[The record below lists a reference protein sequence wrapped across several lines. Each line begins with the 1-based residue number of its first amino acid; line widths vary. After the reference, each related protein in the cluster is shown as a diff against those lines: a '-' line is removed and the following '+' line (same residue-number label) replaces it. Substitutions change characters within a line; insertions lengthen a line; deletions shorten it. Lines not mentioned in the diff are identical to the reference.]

1 MITSQVFF
9 TQEDVTNI
17 PEAEKWDADSFLDD
31 LVITEDQVK
40 KKLKGLKI
48 DKSPGPDGMYPRILK
63 ELSDMIAGPLCIL
76 FNKSVLER
84 ALPQEWKDGHVTP
97 IFKKGSKSDRAN
109 YRPVTLTSIVCKVME
124 HFVREAVLNHMRK
137 HLVEC
142 QHGFIGGRSCTT
154 NLLEVI
160 DFWTKIL
167 DEGHALD
174 VIYLDFSKAFDTV
187 PHQRLLRK
195 LINYGIRG
203 NVLGWIQDFLSD
215 RRQRV
220 MVSGSCSNWSPVLS
234 GIPQGSVLGPV
245 LFICYVNDMPGV
257 IENGISMLADDAK
270 LFSSINDD
278 LDSQGLQ
285 NDLNKLQAWAQ
296 MWQLR
301 FNASKCKVMHLGK
314 KNAERCYNMKDGP
327 INVTLGAS
335 TCEKDL
341 GVHVDNKLKFN
352 VQAEVAAN
360 KGNKILG
367 IIRRSFTYLD
377 RDIMTQL
384 FKALV
389 RPHLE
394 YGNSV
399 WSPFYKKDITVIEN
413 VQRRAT
419 KLITELK
426 DVPYQ
431 ERLWS
436 LNLPSLVYRRLRGD
450 LIEPYKYTHNHY
462 NIESDKLLPRA
473 TAITRGHSLKL
484 SKQRFNLDV
493 RKRF

>member
-1 MITSQVFF
+1 M
-9 TQEDVTNI
+9 
-17 PEAEKWDADSFLDD
+17 
-31 LVITEDQVK
+31 
-40 KKLKGLKI
+40 
-48 DKSPGPDGMYPRILK
+48 
-63 ELSDMIAGPLCIL
+63 
-76 FNKSVLER
+76 
-84 ALPQEWKDGHVTP
+84 
-97 IFKKGSKSDRAN
+97 
-109 YRPVTLTSIVCKVME
+109 
-124 HFVREAVLNHMRK
+124 
-137 HLVEC
+137 
-142 QHGFIGGRSCTT
+142 
-154 NLLEVI
+154 
-160 DFWTKIL
+160 
-167 DEGHALD
+167 
-174 VIYLDFSKAFDTV
+174 
-187 PHQRLLRK
+187 
-195 LINYGIRG
+195 
-203 NVLGWIQDFLSD
+203 
-215 RRQRV
+215 
-220 MVSGSCSNWSPVLS
+220 
-234 GIPQGSVLGPV
+234 
-245 LFICYVNDMPGV
+245 NDMPGV
-257 IENGISMLADDAK
+257 IENGISMFADDTK

-450 LIEPYKYTHNHY
+450 LIETYKYTHNHY

-493 RKRF
+493 RKRFYSNRVNNDWNCLPEEIANAPSINSFKPDCRVWQFSTRSRVCKSKILSVQVCNLI